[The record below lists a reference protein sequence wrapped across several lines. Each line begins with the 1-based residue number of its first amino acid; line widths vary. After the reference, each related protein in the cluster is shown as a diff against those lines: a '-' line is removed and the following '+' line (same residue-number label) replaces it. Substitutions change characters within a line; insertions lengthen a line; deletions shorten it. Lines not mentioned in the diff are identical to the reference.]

1 MMFDQMEL
9 GLAARN
15 SRGRRQRG
23 AERRQRAQWWFARMR
38 NVVDAT
44 LEWRP
49 APRARPEQVF
59 MSLPSGSR

>member
-15 SRGRRQRG
+15 SRRRKQRG
-23 AERRQRAQWWFARMR
+23 QERRQRAKWWFARMR

-44 LEWRP
+44 LEWTP
-49 APRARPEQVF
+49 APTARAEQVF
-59 MSLPSGSR
+59 MSLGRERR